1 MACYNG
7 ADIKRSKPNKG
18 VDAKMEQNLIRPM
31 TAEYEEYLRDE
42 SRSVGHGE
50 SISFPKSTQQ
60 IQAVLKQLQ
69 ASGTPVTLQGS
80 RTGLTAAA
88 VPDGGHVMNLSRMDR
103 VLGCRQ
109 DDQGAFYLTVQPG
122 VLLAELRKKIR
133 NKNFDTTGWDEA
145 SLRAYT
151 AFCRAPEQFFTPDP
165 TETSAS
171 LGGMVNCNASGAR
184 SLYYGSVRP
193 YVSRLKMVLADGD
206 TLTIRRGEHFA
217 KERQGALRTDSGRLI
232 QIPLPTY
239 QMPHTKNASGYYAAD
254 DMDLID
260 LFIGADG
267 TLGVTAEIEIRLVPL
282 PPIVWGVTAFF
293 DREEKA
299 LRYVRLI
306 RGEVL
311 EEGQQPFVLRPV
323 SAEFF
328 NGDALE
334 ILRRQKR
341 ENSAFAQIHDIPAR
355 YQAAIYVELHGE
367 QEEEVLARLLEL
379 GRAITMAGG
388 DEGDTWVARDQSDL
402 DRLMFFR
409 HAIPECVNMLIDK
422 RKQKD
427 KTITKLGTDM
437 AVPDSQLEEVMA
449 LYNRMLQEQGLE
461 SAIWGHIGN
470 NHLHVNI
477 LPNDGEEYKK
487 GQQLYRQWAAYVTE
501 KGGAV
506 SAEHGVGKLK
516 AGFLLVMYGPEH
528 IRQMRRLKLA
538 FDPECRLNRGNLFAA
553 EEEAK

>member
-1 MACYNG
+1 M
-7 ADIKRSKPNKG
+7 
-18 VDAKMEQNLIRPM
+18 
-31 TAEYEEYLRDE
+31 
-42 SRSVGHGE
+42 
-50 SISFPKSTQQ
+50 
-60 IQAVLKQLQ
+60 LKQLQ

-109 DDQGAFYLTVQPG
+109 DDQGVFYLTVQPG

-151 AFCRAPEQFFTPDP
+151 AFCRAPEQFFTPYP

-311 EEGQQPFVLRPV
+311 EEGQQPFVLRAGLGGVLQRRRP
-323 SAEFF
+323 
-328 NGDALE
+328 GDPAAAKAGE
-334 ILRRQKR
+334 QRFCPDPRH
-341 ENSAFAQIHDIPAR
+341 SPAR

-367 QEEEVLARLLEL
+367 QD
-379 GRAITMAGG
+379 GRGCWQTVCWSWAAPSTMAGG
-388 DEGDTWVARDQSDL
+388 DEGDTWVARGPERPGPADVFPPRHSRMRQHA
-402 DRLMFFR
+402 DRQTEAEGQGPSPNWARIWLYPMQPAGR
-409 HAIPECVNMLIDK
+409 GDGPVQHACC
-422 RKQKD
+422 R
-427 KTITKLGTDM
+427 
-437 AVPDSQLEEVMA
+437 S
-449 LYNRMLQEQGLE
+449 RGLE

-477 LPNDGEEYKK
+477 LPNDGEEYQK
-487 GQQLYRQWAAYVTE
+487 GTAALPP
-501 KGGAV
+501 
-506 SAEHGVGKLK
+506 VGCL
-516 AGFLLVMYGPEH
+516 
-528 IRQMRRLKLA
+528 
-538 FDPECRLNRGNLFAA
+538 
-553 EEEAK
+553 

>member
-1 MACYNG
+1 
-7 ADIKRSKPNKG
+7 
-18 VDAKMEQNLIRPM
+18 MEQNLIRPM

-206 TLTIRRGEHFA
+206 
-217 KERQGALRTDSGRLI
+217 
-232 QIPLPTY
+232 
-239 QMPHTKNASGYYAAD
+239 
-254 DMDLID
+254 
-260 LFIGADG
+260 
-267 TLGVTAEIEIRLVPL
+267 
-282 PPIVWGVTAFF
+282 
-293 DREEKA
+293 
-299 LRYVRLI
+299 
-306 RGEVL
+306 VL
-311 EEGQQPFVLRPV
+311 EIVSFV
-323 SAEFF
+323 
-328 NGDALE
+328 
-334 ILRRQKR
+334 
-341 ENSAFAQIHDIPAR
+341 
-355 YQAAIYVELHGE
+355 
-367 QEEEVLARLLEL
+367 
-379 GRAITMAGG
+379 GG
-388 DEGDTWVARDQSDL
+388 G
-402 DRLMFFR
+402 
-409 HAIPECVNMLIDK
+409 
-422 RKQKD
+422 
-427 KTITKLGTDM
+427 
-437 AVPDSQLEEVMA
+437 
-449 LYNRMLQEQGLE
+449 
-461 SAIWGHIGN
+461 
-470 NHLHVNI
+470 
-477 LPNDGEEYKK
+477 
-487 GQQLYRQWAAYVTE
+487 
-501 KGGAV
+501 
-506 SAEHGVGKLK
+506 
-516 AGFLLVMYGPEH
+516 
-528 IRQMRRLKLA
+528 
-538 FDPECRLNRGNLFAA
+538 
-553 EEEAK
+553 

>member
-1 MACYNG
+1 MARYNG

-409 HAIPECVNMLIDK
+409 HAIPECVEHADRQTEAEGQDHHQTGHGYGCTRQPAGRGDGPVQPHAAGAGAGIGHLGPHRQQPPPCQHPAQRWGGVQK
-422 RKQKD
+422 RPAALPPVGRLCDGKRGRG
-427 KTITKLGTDM
+427 LGGTRCGQAESRVFAGDVR
-437 AVPDSQLEEVMA
+437 AGAHPADAPAQA
-449 LYNRMLQEQGLE
+449 GL
-461 SAIWGHIGN
+461 
-470 NHLHVNI
+470 
-477 LPNDGEEYKK
+477 
-487 GQQLYRQWAAYVTE
+487 
-501 KGGAV
+501 
-506 SAEHGVGKLK
+506 
-516 AGFLLVMYGPEH
+516 
-528 IRQMRRLKLA
+528 
-538 FDPECRLNRGNLFAA
+538 
-553 EEEAK
+553 